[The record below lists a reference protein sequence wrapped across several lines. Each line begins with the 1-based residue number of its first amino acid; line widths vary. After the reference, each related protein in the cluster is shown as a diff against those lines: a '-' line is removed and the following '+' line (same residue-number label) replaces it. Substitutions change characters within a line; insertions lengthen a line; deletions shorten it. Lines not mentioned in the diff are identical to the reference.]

1 MGRIRSK
8 VDDLVEEDSSMV
20 DALESILDVQS
31 DNGDGEVEWSDVR
44 DDLSSGQWGRL
55 IEKGVLVD
63 GETGFRLADQDDVEA
78 ALEERNGSTVST
90 SSSSSA
96 DEDEDE
102 ESGGWRTI
110 DKLAAVAAF
119 GMILGYSI
127 QPVKNTVGGA
137 VDLVFGPIQS
147 ALPFYLVIMLAAMIT
162 ASLSTIAQSQ
172 MMDQSKMSQSQ
183 EKAQELKE
191 RRERAK
197 ERGDDE
203 ELKRIQEEQMAMMSD
218 QMGMMAEN
226 FRPTVWIMLVTIPI
240 FLWIYWQIG
249 NFDPVPTMVM
259 PIYGEVDWNSS
270 AALWFPAWVF
280 WYILNS
286 IAFSNMVRKAIGFRM
301 SPS

>member
-8 VDDLVEEDSSMV
+8 VDDLVEEDPSMV
-20 DALESILDVQS
+20 GALESILDVQS
-31 DNGDGEVEWSDVR
+31 DNGDGEVEWGDVR

-63 GETGFRLADQDDVEA
+63 GETGFRLADQGDVEA
-78 ALEERNGSTVST
+78 VIEEHNGSTVST
-90 SSSSSA
+90 TTTEDA
-96 DEDEDE
+96 DEDE

-110 DKLAAVAAF
+110 DKLAALGAV

-127 QPVKNTVGGA
+127 QPVKNAVGGT
-137 VDLVFGPIQS
+137 VDLAFGPLQS
-147 ALPFYLVIMLAAMIT
+147 ALPFYLVIMLAAIIT
-162 ASLSTIAQSQ
+162 GALSTIAQSQ
-172 MMDQSKMSQSQ
+172 MMDTSKMTQGQ

-191 RRERAK
+191 RRKKAK

-203 ELKRIQEEQMAMMSD
+203 ELERIQEEQMEMMSD

-249 NFDPVPTMVM
+249 RFDPVPEMIM
-259 PIYGEVDWNSS
+259 PIFGQVDWNSS

-286 IAFSNMVRKAIGFRM
+286 IAFPNMVRKAIGFRM
-301 SPS
+301 SPT

>member
-1 MGRIRSK
+1 
-8 VDDLVEEDSSMV
+8 MV
-20 DALESILDVQS
+20 DALESVRDAQS
-31 DNGDGEVEWSDVR
+31 ADGDGEVEWGDVR

-63 GETGFRLADQDDVEA
+63 GDGGFRLADEDAVEA
-78 ALEERNGSTVST
+78 ALKDHGVST
-90 SSSSSA
+90 ETTTSTTTTDGS
-96 DEDEDE
+96 DEDDE
-102 ESGGWRTI
+102 SAGGWRTI
-110 DKLAAVAAF
+110 DKMAAVGAV

-127 QPVKNTVGGA
+127 QPIKNTIGGVVDVFLGPLEA
-137 VDLVFGPIQS
+137 V
-147 ALPFYLVIMLAAMIT
+147 LPFYLVIMLAALIT
-162 ASLSTIAQSQ
+162 GVLSTLAQSQ
-172 MMDQSKMSQSQ
+172 MMDTEMMSQNQ
-183 EKAQELKE
+183 DKAQELKE

-203 ELKRIQEEQMAMMSD
+203 ELKRIQEEQMEMMSD

-240 FLWIYWQIG
+240 FLWIYWQLG
-249 NFDPVPTMVM
+249 QPGFDAGPMIM
-259 PIYGEVDWNSS
+259 PFYGEVNWSGS

-286 IAFSNMVRKAIGFRM
+286 IAFSNLVRKAIGFRM

>member
-8 VDDLVEEDSSMV
+8 VDDLVEEDPSMV

-31 DNGDGEVEWSDVR
+31 ANGDGEVEWGDVR

-63 GETGFRLADQDDVEA
+63 GETGFALADRDDVEDVLA
-78 ALEERNGSTVST
+78 ERNGSSVTTTST
-90 SSSSSA
+90 T
-96 DEDEDE
+96 DEEDDE

-110 DKLAAVAAF
+110 DKLAAVGAV

-127 QPVKNTVGGA
+127 EPVKNAVGGT
-137 VDLVFGPIQS
+137 VDLVFGPIQA
-147 ALPFYLVIMLAAMIT
+147 ALPFYLVIMLAAIIT
-162 ASLSTIAQSQ
+162 GALSTIAQSQ
-172 MMDQSKMSQSQ
+172 MMDQSKMTQGQ

-203 ELKRIQEEQMAMMSD
+203 ELKRIQEEQMEMMSD

-249 NFDPVPTMVM
+249 RFDQVPTMIM
-259 PIYGEVDWNSS
+259 PIYGEVGWNSS

-301 SPS
+301 SPG